1 MFLTP
6 DELVELTGYHSP
18 AWQVRW
24 LERHGF
30 AYKRSATGRIVLSR
44 AYVESRMAGQQ
55 AKPQLNFDALKR
67 RA

>member
-1 MFLTP
+1 MFLTAA
-6 DELVELTGYHSP
+6 ELIDLTGYQSP
-18 AWQVRW
+18 AWQSRW
-24 LERHGF
+24 LDRQGF
-30 AYKRSATGRIVLSR
+30 AYKRAANGRIVLSR